1 MKDNYINVIFVIDES
16 GSMYSSKE
24 DVVGGFMKVVDE
36 QRQIKEGK
44 CTISLYTFADDVKEI
59 FVGKDVS
66 DINSIDY
73 NPCGCTAMNDGIG
86 IAITNIGKWLNN
98 MKEDEKPSKNLVVI
112 MTDGMENSSKEYT
125 LQQVKEMIKHQTE
138 KYNWEFMYIGADITT
153 SKMADDLGIS
163 NKMFSSKK
171 DYCMAWDSLSSIN
184 TAYRRASMGNAG
196 LELKKTITLESSA
209 ITSNYEN
216 ELGFKI
222 N

>member
-16 GSMYSSKE
+16 GSMYYSKE
-24 DVVGGFMKVVDE
+24 DVIGGFMKVVDE
-36 QRQIKEGK
+36 QHQIKEGK

-66 DINSIDY
+66 DINGIDY
-73 NPCGCTAMNDGIG
+73 NPCGNTAMNDGIG

-163 NKMFSSKK
+163 NKMYSSKK
-171 DYCMAWDSLSSIN
+171 DYYKAWDGLNTIN
-184 TAYRRASMGNAG
+184 TVYRCATMDCADM
-196 LELKKTITLESSA
+196 ELKRTITLESSA
-209 ITSNYEN
+209 ITADYEN

-222 N
+222 K